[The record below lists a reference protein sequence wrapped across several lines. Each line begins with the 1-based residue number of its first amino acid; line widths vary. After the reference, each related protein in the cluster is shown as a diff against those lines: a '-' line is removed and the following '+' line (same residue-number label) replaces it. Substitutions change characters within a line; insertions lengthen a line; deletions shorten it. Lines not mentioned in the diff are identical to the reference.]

1 VLEGTPV
8 VLPTPQKMS
17 CVGKTEKSAVEQDTP
32 VALGEAAEDTRDIL
46 GEWVRFDGRFEGSAK
61 FRLEG

>member
-46 GEWVRFDGRFEGSAK
+46 GGG
-61 FRLEG
+61 